1 MTKSNTHKAGRHFLQ
16 VPGPTNIPD
25 RVLQAMAFPA
35 MDHRGPDFQNLSNNI
50 LKKVKLIFKSED
62 PVVIFP
68 SAGTGAMEASLANTL
83 SEGDKVLMFETG
95 HFATEWCQAAR
106 RYKLDV
112 DFVPGDWRTGV
123 DPKIVEKKL
132 NEDKNHEIKAVLV
145 THNETSTGI
154 KSQVEEVRKAID
166 SAKHPALFLV
176 DTISSLGSYN
186 YDHQKWKVDVT
197 VGGSQKGLMCPPG
210 LSFNAIS
217 PKALEAYKKSNLT
230 KSYFD
235 WGQMLENNKNGF
247 YPYTPAVNLLYALN
261 EAVDMLLE
269 EGLENV
275 FKRHKRHADA
285 TRIAVET
292 WGLEILA
299 KNPIERSDSITAIMT
314 PEGHDSDSLRKIIY
328 DNYNMSLGTGLNKVK
343 GRVFRIG
350 HMGDLNDLTLAG
362 TLSGVEM
369 GLSQSGI
376 PFKKG
381 GVMAALDFLSKEW
394 AISLG
399 CLS

>member
-1 MTKSNTHKAGRHFLQ
+1 MTNSNTYKAGRHFLQ

-35 MDHRGPDFQNLSNNI
+35 MDHRGPDFQNLSNSI
-50 LKKVKLIFKSED
+50 LKKIKLIFKSED

-83 SEGDKVLMFETG
+83 SEGDKILMFETG

-166 SAKHPALFLV
+166 SAKHPALFMV

-314 PEGHDSDSLRKIIY
+314 PKGHDSDNLRKIIY

-350 HMGDLNDLTLAG
+350 HLGDLNDLTLAG

-369 GLSQSGI
+369 GLNQSGI

-381 GVMAALDFLSKEW
+381 GVMAALDFLSK
-394 AISLG
+394 
-399 CLS
+399 

>member
-1 MTKSNTHKAGRHFLQ
+1 MSKSNTHKAGRHFLQ

-35 MDHRGPDFQNLSNNI
+35 MDHRGPDFQNLSNNV
-50 LKKVKLIFKSED
+50 LKKIKLIFKSED

-83 SEGDKVLMFETG
+83 SEGDKILMFETG

-106 RYKLDV
+106 RYKLNV
-112 DFVPGDWRTGV
+112 DFIPGDWRTGA

-132 NEDKNHEIKAVLV
+132 REDKGHEIKAVLV

-166 SAKHPALFLV
+166 STNHPALFMV

-186 YDHQKWKVDVT
+186 YNHQKWKVDVT

-235 WGQMLENNKNGF
+235 WGQMLENNKSGF
-247 YPYTPAVNLLYALN
+247 YPYTPAVNLFYALN

-275 FKRHKRHADA
+275 FKRHRRHADA

-299 KNPIERSDSITAIMT
+299 KNPIERSDSITAIMV
-314 PEGHDSDSLRKIIY
+314 PDGHDSDNLRKIIY

-343 GRVFRIG
+343 GKVFRIG

-369 GLSQSGI
+369 GLKQSGI

-381 GVMAALDFLSKEW
+381 GIMAALDFLSK
-394 AISLG
+394 
-399 CLS
+399 

>member
-1 MTKSNTHKAGRHFLQ
+1 MTKLNTYKAGRHFLS

-50 LKKVKLIFKSED
+50 LKKIKLIFKSED

-83 SEGDKVLMFETG
+83 SEGDKILMFETG

-106 RYKLDV
+106 RYKLNV
-112 DFVPGDWRTGV
+112 DFVPGDWRTGA

-132 NEDKNHEIKAVLV
+132 SEDKNHEIKAVLV

-166 SAKHPALFLV
+166 STNHPALFMV

-186 YDHQKWKVDVT
+186 YEHQKWKVDVT
-197 VGGSQKGLMCPPG
+197 VGGSQKGLMSPPG

-217 PKALEAYKKSNLT
+217 PKAIDAYKKSNLT

-247 YPYTPAVNLLYALN
+247 YPYTPAVNLMYGLN
-261 EAVDMLLE
+261 EAIDMLLE

-285 TRIAVET
+285 TRIAVEA

-299 KNPIERSDSITAIMT
+299 RNPIERSDSITAIMV
-314 PEGHDSDSLRKIIY
+314 PDGHDSDNLRKIIY

-343 GRVFRIG
+343 GKVFRIG

-369 GLSQSGI
+369 GLKQSGI

-381 GVMAALDFLSKEW
+381 GVMVALDFLSK
-394 AISLG
+394 
-399 CLS
+399 

>member
-1 MTKSNTHKAGRHFLQ
+1 MLKSNTHKAGRHFLQ

-35 MDHRGPDFQNLSNNI
+35 MDHRGPDFQNLSFNV
-50 LKKVKLIFKSED
+50 LKKIKLIFKSED

-83 SEGDKVLMFETG
+83 SEGDKILMFETG

-112 DFVPGDWRTGV
+112 DFVPGDWRTGA

-132 NEDKNHEIKAVLV
+132 SEDKNHEIKAVLV

-166 SAKHPALFLV
+166 STNHPALFMV

-217 PKALEAYKKSNLT
+217 PKALEAYKKSKIT

-235 WGQMLENNKNGF
+235 WGQMLDNNKNGF

-269 EGLENV
+269 EGLESV

-285 TRIAVET
+285 TRIAVEA

-299 KNPIERSDSITAIMT
+299 RNPIERSDSITAIMV
-314 PEGHDSDSLRKIIY
+314 PDGHDSDNLRKIIY

-343 GRVFRIG
+343 GKVFRIG

-369 GLSQSGI
+369 GLKKSGI
-376 PFKKG
+376 PFNKG
-381 GVMAALDFLSKEW
+381 GIMAALDFLSK
-394 AISLG
+394 
-399 CLS
+399 

>member
-1 MTKSNTHKAGRHFLQ
+1 MSKSNAYKAGRHFLQ

-35 MDHRGPDFQNLSNNI
+35 MDHRGPDFQNLSNSI
-50 LKKVKLIFKSED
+50 LKKIKLIFKSED

-68 SAGTGAMEASLANTL
+68 SAGTGALEASLANTL
-83 SEGDKVLMFETG
+83 SEGDKILMFETG
-95 HFATEWCQAAR
+95 HFATEWCQTAR

-112 DFVPGDWRTGV
+112 DFVPGDWRTGA

-132 NEDKNHEIKAVLV
+132 SEDKNHEIKAVLI

-154 KSQVEEVRKAID
+154 KSQVEEIRKAID
-166 SAKHPALFLV
+166 STNHPALFMV

-210 LSFNAIS
+210 LSFNAMS

-235 WGQMLENNKNGF
+235 WDRMLENNKSGF

-299 KNPIERSDSITAIMT
+299 KNPIERSDSITAIMV
-314 PEGHDSDSLRKIIY
+314 PDGHDSDNLRKIIY

-343 GRVFRIG
+343 GKVFRIG
-350 HMGDLNDLTLAG
+350 HLGDLNDLTLAG

-369 GLSQSGI
+369 GLKQSGI

-381 GVMAALDFLSKEW
+381 GIMAALDFLSK
-394 AISLG
+394 
-399 CLS
+399 

>member
-1 MTKSNTHKAGRHFLQ
+1 MTKSNTYKAGRHFLS

-50 LKKVKLIFKSED
+50 LKKIKLIFKSED

-83 SEGDKVLMFETG
+83 SEGDKILMFETG

-112 DFVPGDWRTGV
+112 DFIPGDWRTGA

-132 NEDKNHEIKAVLV
+132 SEDKNHEIKAVLV

-166 SAKHPALFLV
+166 STNHPALFMV

-186 YDHQKWKVDVT
+186 YEHQKWKVDVT
-197 VGGSQKGLMCPPG
+197 VGGSQKGLMSPPG

-217 PKALEAYKKSNLT
+217 PKALDAYKKSNLT

-247 YPYTPAVNLLYALN
+247 YPYTPAVNLMYGLN

-285 TRIAVET
+285 TRIAVEA

-299 KNPIERSDSITAIMT
+299 RNPIERSDSITAIMV
-314 PEGHDSDSLRKIIY
+314 PDGHDSDSLRKLIY

-343 GRVFRIG
+343 GKVFRIG

-369 GLSQSGI
+369 GLKQSGI

-381 GVMAALDFLSKEW
+381 GIMAALDFLSK
-394 AISLG
+394 
-399 CLS
+399 

>member
-1 MTKSNTHKAGRHFLQ
+1 MTNSNTYKAGRHFLQ

-35 MDHRGPDFQNLSNNI
+35 MDHRGPDFQNLSNSI
-50 LKKVKLIFKSED
+50 LKKIKLIFKSED

-83 SEGDKVLMFETG
+83 SEGDKILMFETG

-166 SAKHPALFLV
+166 SAKHPALFMV

-314 PEGHDSDSLRKIIY
+314 PEGHDSDNLRKIIY

-350 HMGDLNDLTLAG
+350 HLGDLNDLTLAG

-369 GLSQSGI
+369 GLNQSEI

-381 GVMAALDFLSKEW
+381 GVMAALDFLSK
-394 AISLG
+394 
-399 CLS
+399 

>member
-1 MTKSNTHKAGRHFLQ
+1 MTNSNTYKAGRHFLQ

-35 MDHRGPDFQNLSNNI
+35 MDHRGPDFQNLSNSI
-50 LKKVKLIFKSED
+50 LKKIKLIFKSED

-83 SEGDKVLMFETG
+83 SEGDKILMFETG

-166 SAKHPALFLV
+166 SAKHPALFMV

-314 PEGHDSDSLRKIIY
+314 PEGHDSDNLRKIIY

-350 HMGDLNDLTLAG
+350 HLGDLNDLTLAG

-369 GLSQSGI
+369 GLNQSGI

-381 GVMAALDFLSKEW
+381 GVMAALDFLSE
-394 AISLG
+394 
-399 CLS
+399 

>member
-50 LKKVKLIFKSED
+50 LKKIKLIFKSED

-83 SEGDKVLMFETG
+83 NEGDKILMFETG

-112 DFVPGDWRTGV
+112 DFVPGDWRTGA

-132 NEDKNHEIKAVLV
+132 SEDKNHEIKAVLI

-154 KSQVEEVRKAID
+154 KSQVEEIRKAID
-166 SAKHPALFLV
+166 STNHPALFMV

-285 TRIAVET
+285 TRIAVEA

-299 KNPIERSDSITAIMT
+299 KNPIERSNSITAIMV
-314 PEGHDSDSLRKIIY
+314 PDGHDSDHLRKIIY

-343 GRVFRIG
+343 GKVFRIG
-350 HMGDLNDLTLAG
+350 HLGDLNDLTLAG

-369 GLSQSGI
+369 GLKQSGI
-376 PFKKG
+376 PFKEG
-381 GVMAALDFLSKEW
+381 GIMAALDFLSK
-394 AISLG
+394 
-399 CLS
+399 

>member
-1 MTKSNTHKAGRHFLQ
+1 MTKSNTYKAGRHFLS

-25 RVLQAMAFPA
+25 RVLRAMAFPA

-50 LKKVKLIFKSED
+50 LKKIKLIFKSED

-83 SEGDKVLMFETG
+83 SEGDKILMFETG

-106 RYKLDV
+106 RYKLNV
-112 DFVPGDWRTGV
+112 DFIPGDWRTGA

-132 NEDKNHEIKAVLV
+132 REDKNHEIKAVLV

-154 KSQVEEVRKAID
+154 KSQVEEVRKAIN
-166 SAKHPALFLV
+166 STNHPALFMV
-176 DTISSLGSYN
+176 DTISSLGSYDYN
-186 YDHQKWKVDVT
+186 HQKWKVDVT

-235 WGQMLENNKNGF
+235 WGQMLENNKSGF
-247 YPYTPAVNLLYALN
+247 YPYTPAVNLFYALN

-285 TRIAVET
+285 TRIAVEA

-299 KNPIERSDSITAIMT
+299 RNPIERSDSITAIMV
-314 PEGHDSDSLRKIIY
+314 PDGHDSDNLRKIIY

-343 GRVFRIG
+343 GKVFRIG

-369 GLSQSGI
+369 GLKQSGI

-381 GVMAALDFLSKEW
+381 GVMVALDFLSK
-394 AISLG
+394 
-399 CLS
+399 

>member
-1 MTKSNTHKAGRHFLQ
+1 MSKSNAYKAGRHFLQ

-35 MDHRGPDFQNLSNNI
+35 MDHRGPDFQNLSNSI
-50 LKKVKLIFKSED
+50 LKKIKLIFKSED

-83 SEGDKVLMFETG
+83 NKGDKILMFETG

-106 RYKLDV
+106 RYKLNV
-112 DFVPGDWRTGV
+112 DFVPGDWRTGA

-132 NEDKNHEIKAVLV
+132 SEDKNHEIKAVLI

-154 KSQVEEVRKAID
+154 KSQVEEIRKAID
-166 SAKHPALFLV
+166 NTNHPALFMV

-186 YDHQKWKVDVT
+186 YEHQKWKVDVT

-210 LSFNAIS
+210 LSFNAMS

-299 KNPIERSDSITAIMT
+299 KNPIERSDSITAIMV
-314 PEGHDSDSLRKIIY
+314 PDGHDSDNLRKIIY

-343 GRVFRIG
+343 GKVFRIG
-350 HMGDLNDLTLAG
+350 HLGDLNDLTLAG

-369 GLSQSGI
+369 GLKQSGI

-381 GVMAALDFLSKEW
+381 GIMAALDFLSK
-394 AISLG
+394 
-399 CLS
+399 

>member
-1 MTKSNTHKAGRHFLQ
+1 MIKSNSHKAGRHFLQ

-35 MDHRGPDFQNLSNNI
+35 MDHRGPDFQNLSFNV
-50 LKKVKLIFKSED
+50 LKKIKLIFKSED

-83 SEGDKVLMFETG
+83 SEGDKILMFETG

-106 RYKLDV
+106 RYRLDV
-112 DFVPGDWRTGV
+112 DFIPGDWRTGA

-132 NEDKNHEIKAVLV
+132 SEDKNHKIKAVLV

-166 SAKHPALFLV
+166 STNHPALFMV

-217 PKALEAYKKSNLT
+217 PKALEAYKKSKIT

-235 WGQMLENNKNGF
+235 WGQMLDNNKNGF

-269 EGLENV
+269 EGLESV

-285 TRIAVET
+285 TRIAVEA

-299 KNPIERSDSITAIMT
+299 RNPIERSDSITAIMV
-314 PEGHDSDSLRKIIY
+314 PDGHDSDNLRKIIY

-343 GRVFRIG
+343 GKVFRIG

-369 GLSQSGI
+369 GLKKSGI
-376 PFKKG
+376 PFNKG
-381 GVMAALDFLSKEW
+381 GIMAALDFLSK
-394 AISLG
+394 
-399 CLS
+399 

>member
-1 MTKSNTHKAGRHFLQ
+1 MTRSNIYKAGRHFLQ

-314 PEGHDSDSLRKIIY
+314 PEGHDSDNLRKIIY

-350 HMGDLNDLTLAG
+350 HLGDLNDLTLAG

-369 GLSQSGI
+369 GLNQSEI

-381 GVMAALDFLSKEW
+381 GVMAALDFLSK
-394 AISLG
+394 
-399 CLS
+399 

>member
-1 MTKSNTHKAGRHFLQ
+1 MTNSNTYKAGRHFLQ

-35 MDHRGPDFQNLSNNI
+35 MDHRGPDFQNLSNSI

-83 SEGDKVLMFETG
+83 SEGDKILMFETG

-123 DPKIVEKKL
+123 DPRIVEKKL

-166 SAKHPALFLV
+166 STKHPALFMV

-314 PEGHDSDSLRKIIY
+314 PEGHDSDNLRKIIY

-350 HMGDLNDLTLAG
+350 HLGDLNDLTLAG

-369 GLSQSGI
+369 GLNQSEI

-381 GVMAALDFLSKEW
+381 GVMAALDFLSK
-394 AISLG
+394 
-399 CLS
+399 

>member
-1 MTKSNTHKAGRHFLQ
+1 MTRSNIYKAGRHFLQ

-381 GVMAALDFLSKEW
+381 GVMAALDFLSK
-394 AISLG
+394 
-399 CLS
+399 

>member
-1 MTKSNTHKAGRHFLQ
+1 MTKSNIYKSGRHFLQ

-35 MDHRGPDFQNLSNNI
+35 MDHRGPDFQNLSNNV
-50 LKKVKLIFKSED
+50 LKKIKLIFKSED

-112 DFVPGDWRTGV
+112 DFVPGDWRTGA

-132 NEDKNHEIKAVLV
+132 SEDKNHEIKAVLV

-166 SAKHPALFLV
+166 STKHPALFMV

-314 PEGHDSDSLRKIIY
+314 PEGHDSDNLRKIIY

-350 HMGDLNDLTLAG
+350 HLGDLNDLTLAG

-369 GLSQSGI
+369 GLNQSGI

-381 GVMAALDFLSKEW
+381 GVMAALDFLSK
-394 AISLG
+394 
-399 CLS
+399 

>member
-35 MDHRGPDFQNLSNNI
+35 MDHRGPDFQNLSINI
-50 LKKVKLIFKSED
+50 LKKIKLIFKSED

-83 SEGDKVLMFETG
+83 SEGDKILMFETG

-106 RYKLDV
+106 RYKLNV
-112 DFVPGDWRTGV
+112 DFVPGDWRTGA

-132 NEDKNHEIKAVLV
+132 REDKNHEIKAVLV

-166 SAKHPALFLV
+166 STNHPALFMV

-217 PKALEAYKKSNLT
+217 PKALDAYKKSNLT

-235 WGQMLENNKNGF
+235 WGQMLENNKSGF

-299 KNPIERSDSITAIMT
+299 KNPIERSDSITAIMV
-314 PEGHDSDSLRKIIY
+314 PDGHDSDNLRKIIY

-343 GRVFRIG
+343 GKVFRIG

-369 GLSQSGI
+369 GLKQSGI

-381 GVMAALDFLSKEW
+381 GIMAALDFLSK
-394 AISLG
+394 
-399 CLS
+399 

>member
-1 MTKSNTHKAGRHFLQ
+1 MIKSNSHKAGRHFLQ

-35 MDHRGPDFQNLSNNI
+35 MDHRGPDFQNLSFNV
-50 LKKVKLIFKSED
+50 LKKIKLIFKSED

-83 SEGDKVLMFETG
+83 SEGDKILMFETG

-106 RYKLDV
+106 RYRLDV
-112 DFVPGDWRTGV
+112 DFIPGDWRTGA

-132 NEDKNHEIKAVLV
+132 SEDKNHKIKAVLV

-166 SAKHPALFLV
+166 SSNHPALFMV

-217 PKALEAYKKSNLT
+217 PKALEAYKKSKIT

-235 WGQMLENNKNGF
+235 WGQMLDNNKNGF

-285 TRIAVET
+285 TRIAVEA

-299 KNPIERSDSITAIMT
+299 RNPIERSDSITAIMV
-314 PEGHDSDSLRKIIY
+314 PDGHDSDNLRKIIY

-343 GRVFRIG
+343 GKVFRIG

-369 GLSQSGI
+369 GLKKSGI
-376 PFKKG
+376 PFNKG
-381 GVMAALDFLSKEW
+381 GIMAALDFLSK
-394 AISLG
+394 
-399 CLS
+399 